1 MRFINFINKL
11 DKRWIYLI
19 LALCIIIPFLF
30 PIGFPMKTTPPVKR
44 VYDFIEDSIPEGGV
58 VLIGADYDPS
68 TMAELHPMA
77 KVIATHALSNNLRV
91 LFVTLYPQGA
101 GMAQDVIDN
110 VLREWNSSNPDNQ
123 KKLGKDITLLAYVPG
138 VSAVVLKM
146 GENII
151 ETFNEDGY
159 GNKLADL
166 EVMKGI
172 KNYNDINLMVELAGS
187 AVVLT
192 WLIYAN
198 GRYGLNMG
206 IGTTAVSAAE
216 YYSYLQSKQ
225 AIGMLGGLKGAAEY
239 ENLLSKKG
247 VYWGRKDATVGM
259 DAQSSAHIFFIILI
273 VLGNI
278 AYFVSKK
285 QKGGR

>member
-1 MRFINFINKL
+1 MKFINFINNL
-11 DKRWIYLI
+11 DKRWIYFI
-19 LALCIIIPFLF
+19 LALCIIIPFIF
-30 PIGFPMKTTPPVKR
+30 PVGFPMKTTPPVKSI
-44 VYDFIEDSIPEGGV
+44 YDFIEDSIPEGGV

-77 KVIATHALSNNLRV
+77 KVIAAHALSNNLRV

-101 GMAQDVIDN
+101 GMAQDAIDN
-110 VLREWNSSNPDNQ
+110 VLREWNKSNPDNP

-146 GENII
+146 GENIT

-159 GNKLADL
+159 GNKLTEL
-166 EVMKGI
+166 EIMEGI
-172 KNYNDINLMVELAGS
+172 TNYDDINLMVELAGS
-187 AVVLT
+187 SVVLT

-198 GRYGLNMG
+198 GRYGLKMG

-239 ENLLSKKG
+239 EHLLDKKN
-247 VYWGRKDATVGM
+247 VYGGRKDASIGM

-278 AYFVSKK
+278 AYFVKK
-285 QKGGR
+285 KKEGK